1 MNYREASEHFI
12 NTAFC
17 LLDTYKYAPNSI
29 NPNKEA
35 YLDGDYGLRISK
47 NGRLNVIDP
56 KGNMIAHSF
65 NEAYSQITY
74 IGRLLAVYL
83 EHLQMDDC

>member
-1 MNYREASEHFI
+1 MNYREASELFV

-17 LLDTYKYAPNSI
+17 LLDTYKHAPNSI
-29 NPNKEA
+29 DPNAAA
-35 YLDGDYGLRISK
+35 YLDGGYGLRISK
-47 NGRLNVIDP
+47 KGRLNVIDP
-56 KGNMIAHSF
+56 QGNMIAHSF

-74 IGRLLAVYL
+74 IGKLLAVYL